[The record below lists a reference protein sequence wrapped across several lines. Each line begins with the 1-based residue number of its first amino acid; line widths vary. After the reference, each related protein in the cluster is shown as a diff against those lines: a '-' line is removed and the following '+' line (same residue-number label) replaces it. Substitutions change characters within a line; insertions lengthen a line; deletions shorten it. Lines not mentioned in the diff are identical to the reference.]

1 MFSAGFRGV
10 GSWQTKEK
18 SWLFSTII
26 SIYIYIGRHFLFIWC
41 SCCFSVDLQS
51 DVLFKIYKTS
61 EEWRCRVV
69 EGAFPLLGEAPTL
82 IEAPWLFLDLQ
93 WDLAQVPL
101 KCHGYSLFHHNYFD
115 MKP

>member
-1 MFSAGFRGV
+1 M
-10 GSWQTKEK
+10 
-18 SWLFSTII
+18 
-26 SIYIYIGRHFLFIWC
+26 
-41 SCCFSVDLQS
+41 
-51 DVLFKIYKTS
+51 
-61 EEWRCRVV
+61 V

-101 KCHGYSLFHHNYFD
+101 KCHGYSLFHHNYSD